1 MIRVIWSGLEE
12 EEEEE
17 EEVCMYI
24 AYRYAVYVCNRRN
37 EVWWATGRTVDL
49 YIF

>member
-17 EEVCMYI
+17 VCMYI
-24 AYRYAVYVCNRRN
+24 AYRYMYAVYVCNRRN